1 MRLLLSALIA
11 CLSLTACT
19 PDKPAAPPPPTEV
32 GVVTLI
38 SQPVTIESELAGR
51 TTASLVSEVRPQI
64 AGLIRA
70 RLFEEGATVKA
81 GQVLYRIEPAMYQA
95 AVDEARAS
103 LASAEA
109 AVPGARLKRDRY
121 NELLSM
127 EGVSQQEVDDA
138 RTAYDQAVATVSQQK
153 AALATARINLD
164 FTQLRAPISGRISKS
179 AFTVGALVTASQ
191 TDPLA
196 TIRALDPMYV
206 DLNQS
211 SAALLRLRTMMSTGG
226 MVAASAPVRLKL
238 EDGSDYAH
246 PGTLKFTE
254 VAVDEATGAV
264 TLRASFP
271 NPDGVLL
278 TGMYVRAV
286 LDEAVDPKGMLAP
299 QQGITR
305 NAKGEAIA
313 MLVNAQGV
321 VEERVVVTGR
331 TQGDQWIVSKGLAA
345 GERIIVEGLSKIRVG
360 DKVTVVDS
368 ASAKPVAAISKSNA
382 SMPTSSSPASNE
394 PAAPTPAHTIAG
406 R

>member
-1 MRLLLSALIA
+1 MRLFIPAFLAV
-11 CLSLTACT
+11 LSLTACS

-32 GVVTLI
+32 GVVTLKT
-38 SQPVTIESELAGR
+38 QPVKIESELAGR
-51 TTASLVSEVRPQI
+51 TTASLSSEVRPQI

-70 RLFEEGATVKA
+70 RLFEEGANVKA
-81 GQVLYRIEPAMYQA
+81 GQVLYRIEPAVYQA
-95 AVDEARAS
+95 AADEARAA

-109 AVPGARLKRDRY
+109 AVPAARLKRDRY

-138 RTAYDQAVATVSQQK
+138 RTAYDQAVAAAAQQK
-153 AALATARINLD
+153 ATLATARINLD
-164 FTQLRAPISGRISKS
+164 FTQVRAPISGRIGKS
-179 AFTVGALVTASQ
+179 SFTVGALVTASQ
-191 TDPLA
+191 TDALA

-211 SAALLRLRTMMSTGG
+211 SAALLRLRTMMSSGG
-226 MVAASAPVRLKL
+226 VVASSATVRLKL
-238 EDGSDYAH
+238 EDGSDYAR

-286 LDEAVDPKGMLAP
+286 LDEATDPNGMLAP
-299 QQGITR
+299 QIGITR
-305 NAKGEAIA
+305 NAKGEAVA
-313 MLVNAQGV
+313 MLVNAESK
-321 VEERVVVTGR
+321 VEERIVVTGR

-345 GERIIVEGLSKIRVG
+345 GDRIIVEGLSKVRVG
-360 DKVTVVDS
+360 DTVKVVDS
-368 ASAKPVAAISKSNA
+368 VAKPAAGA
-382 SMPTSSSPASNE
+382 AAAGTPAAAT
-394 PAAPTPAHTIAG
+394 PAAPTPAATAG